1 MEGSD
6 ARFANRESK
15 GRLMATLRPEP
26 KLPDEI
32 IEAAKAGNLVLFIG
46 AGISRMVG
54 HPSWDGFADAV
65 VNQLVKNEVIDH
77 HEKSLINALPDP
89 RKRLSIAKILDED
102 NGAKV
107 DYKKIFELAEPWCD
121 VYDFINKYDCTFV
134 TTNYDKLIKPT
145 ISQGKPET
153 SWRSFKRN
161 DLLNAKLDTRGA
173 VIHLHGCVDDPSSMI
188 VTTKDYL
195 EHYVSDEVPKFLTH
209 LFSTKVVL
217 FLGYG
222 LEETEILE
230 YVLKSSNQKEE
241 PQKRLFIL
249 QGFFN
254 AEEPLFNKLKAYYE
268 QSFNAQLI
276 VFPRDHEDY
285 AQQQAIIK
293 KWCDELEFKDLA
305 LADKLAALEAD
316 LDE

>member
-1 MEGSD
+1 MEGHD

-15 GRLMATLRPEP
+15 GRLMAALRPEP

-46 AGISRMVG
+46 AGISRMAG

-102 NGAKV
+102 NGSRV
-107 DYKKIFELAEPWCD
+107 DYKKIFELSKPWCD

-145 ISQGKPET
+145 LSQGKPET
-153 SWRSFKRN
+153 SWRSFKRE
-161 DLLNAKLDTRGA
+161 DLLNAKLDTRGT

-230 YVLKSSNQKEE
+230 YILKSSNQKEE

-305 LADKLAALEAD
+305 LADKLAALEAE

>member
-1 MEGSD
+1 
-6 ARFANRESK
+6 
-15 GRLMATLRPEP
+15 MATLRAEP

-46 AGISRMVG
+46 AGISRMAG

-89 RKRLSIAKILDED
+89 RKRLSIAKILDEN
-102 NGAKV
+102 NGSKV
-107 DYKKIFELAEPWCD
+107 DYKEIFELREPWND
-121 VYDFINKYDCTFV
+121 IYDFINKYECTFV

-145 ISQGKPET
+145 ISKSKPET
-153 SWRSFKRN
+153 NWRSYKRK
-161 DLLNAKLDTRGA
+161 DLLNAKLDTKGA

-195 EHYVSDEVPKFLTH
+195 EHYISDEVPKFLTH

-230 YVLKSSNQKEE
+230 YVLKSSNQKD
-241 PQKRLFIL
+241 QALKRLFIL

-254 AEEPLFNKLKAYYE
+254 AEEPLFIKLKDYYE

-276 VFPRDHEDY
+276 IFPRDHADY
-285 AQQQAIIK
+285 VQQRAIIK
-293 KWCDELEFKDLA
+293 KWVDELEFKDLA
-305 LADKLAALEAD
+305 LTDKLAALEAD

>member
-1 MEGSD
+1 
-6 ARFANRESK
+6 
-15 GRLMATLRPEP
+15 MASLRPEP
-26 KLPDEI
+26 KLPEEI
-32 IEAAKAGNLVLFIG
+32 KEAAMAGNLVLFIG

-54 HPSWDGFADAV
+54 QPSWDGFADSV
-65 VNQLVKNEVIDH
+65 VNQLVENEVIDH
-77 HEKSLINALPDP
+77 HEKSLINALPDS
-89 RKRLSIAKILDED
+89 RKRLSIAKILDEN
-102 NGAKV
+102 NGSKI
-107 DYKKIFELAEPWCD
+107 DYKKIFKLDKAQSD
-121 VYDFINKYDCTFV
+121 IYDFINKYNCTFV
-134 TTNYDKLIKPT
+134 TTNYDKLIKPQL
-145 ISQGKPET
+145 SQANPEAN
-153 SWRSFKRN
+153 WRSYKRK
-161 DLLNAKLDTRGA
+161 DLLNVKLDTKGA

-195 EHYVSDEVPKFLTH
+195 EHYISEEVPKFLNH

-230 YVLKSSNQKEE
+230 YVLKSSNQKDEA
-241 PQKRLFIL
+241 QKRLFIL

-254 AEEPLFNKLKAYYE
+254 AEEPLFNKLKDYYE

-276 VFPRDHEDY
+276 IFPRDHEDY
-285 AQQQAIIK
+285 VQQRAIIK
-293 KWCDELEFKDLA
+293 KWGDELEFKDLA

>member
-1 MEGSD
+1 
-6 ARFANRESK
+6 
-15 GRLMATLRPEP
+15 MATLRPEP
-26 KLPDEI
+26 KLPEEI
-32 IEAAKAGNLVLFIG
+32 TEAAKAGNLVLFIG

-89 RKRLSIAKILDED
+89 RKRLSIAKILDEN
-102 NGAKV
+102 NGSKI
-107 DYKKIFELAEPWCD
+107 DYKKIFELD
-121 VYDFINKYDCTFV
+121 DTRSDIYDFINKYDCTFV
-134 TTNYDKLIKPT
+134 TTNYDKLIKPEL
-145 ISQGKPET
+145 SHGKPET
-153 SWRSFKRN
+153 NWRFYKRN
-161 DLLNAKLDTRGA
+161 DLLNVKLDTKGA
-173 VIHLHGCVDDPSSMI
+173 VIHLHGCVDDPTNMI

-195 EHYVSDEVPKFLTH
+195 DHYISEEVPKFLTH

-222 LEETEILE
+222 LEETEVLE
-230 YVLKSSNQKEE
+230 YVLKSSNQKDEV
-241 PQKRLFIL
+241 QKRLFIL

-254 AEEPLFNKLKAYYE
+254 AEEPLFNKLKDYYNE
-268 QSFNAQLI
+268 SFNAQLI
-276 VFPRDHEDY
+276 IFPRDHEDY
-285 AQQQAIIK
+285 VQQRAIIK
-293 KWCDELEFKDLA
+293 KWADELEFKDLA